1 MPGISSAKFSSARPN
16 AAIRRGAQSFSICFS
31 IFPGP
36 SASSN
41 AVAVSSGA
49 PVAQSTNFC
58 VSVSRRSGRLSAN
71 SSIHLTNRSVHFS
84 RRPGSDS
91 ANPSAQPANLVPNS
105 LIFPLTLPHSPPAH
119 WRTVSLHI
127 ASFPGSAFAWET
139 IHLPNLVA
147 NSMSFRRTS
156 PHSPPAHLTNSAVH
170 SGRFFSISSGTS
182 SVIHVEKSSSHSPS
196 FAANLRPIS
205 NTQSTNAGIHS
216 FVALS
221 QMTGAT
227 PTSHSPIARGSS
239 QNQVFNEVHSSFNPA
254 FATSTIVSH
263 TAARTSFAPSQARSQ
278 SPSNRPAM
286 TSTQPLNA

>member
-1 MPGISSAKFSSARPN
+1 T
-16 AAIRRGAQSFSICFS
+16 CFS

-71 SSIHLTNRSVHFS
+71 SSIHLTNRFVHFS
-84 RRPGSDS
+84 RRPGSDSANPSIHSTIRFVHPCKRAGSDS

-105 LIFPLTLPHSPPAH
+105 LIFPLTRPHSPPAH
-119 WRTVSLHI
+119 WRTFSHLVESLAGI
-127 ASFPGSAFAWET
+127 AFAWDT

-147 NSMSFRRTS
+147 NSVSFRRTS
-156 PHSPPAHLTNSAVH
+156 THSPPAHLTNSAVH

-182 SVIHVEKSSSHSPS
+182 SVSHVEKSSSHSPS

-205 NTQSTNAGIHS
+205 TTQSTNAGIHS

-227 PTSHSPIARGSS
+227 PTSHSPIARRSS
-239 QNQVFNEVHSSFNPA
+239 H
-254 FATSTIVSH
+254 
-263 TAARTSFAPSQARSQ
+263 
-278 SPSNRPAM
+278 
-286 TSTQPLNA
+286 